1 MISRFAG
8 KDENDD
14 EPLAAIN
21 ITPLVDVMLVMLA
34 IFLVAAPLLTHA
46 IRVDLPK
53 AAASGSEP
61 REHAVTLV
69 LDARGKLFVDGRETS
84 VETLEPVLAH
94 LVSRDSRVSVNLQ
107 SDRREP
113 FGEVAKVMAIVGRA
127 GIVHVAI
134 ATADHADTPGNT
146 P

>member
-1 MISRFAG
+1 MISRST
-8 KDENDD
+8 EQDD

-34 IFLVAAPLLTHA
+34 IFLVVAPLLTHA

-53 AAASGSEP
+53 AAAGGLAP
-61 REHAVTLV
+61 REHAVTLT
-69 LDARGKLFVDGRETS
+69 LDGQGRVFVDGRETPF
-84 VETLEPVLAH
+84 EKLAPLLEGLA
-94 LVSRDSRVSVNLQ
+94 SRDARLSVNLQ

-113 FGEVAKVMAIVGRA
+113 FGEVAKVMGIVGRA

-134 ATADHADTPGNT
+134 ATADNAGVRGNA

>member
-1 MISRFAG
+1 MISRST
-8 KDENDD
+8 DNDD

-34 IFLVAAPLLTHA
+34 IFLVVAPLMTHA

-53 AAASGSEP
+53 AAAGMAEP
-61 REHAVTLV
+61 REHSVTLT
-69 LDARGKLFVDGRETS
+69 LDERGKVFIDGQETPF
-84 VETLEPVLAH
+84 EKLEPVLAG
-94 LVSRDSRVSVNLQ
+94 LASRDARLSVNLQ

-113 FGEVAKVMAIVGRA
+113 FGEVAKVMGIVGRA

-134 ATADHADTPGNT
+134 ATADSAEASGKAP
-146 P
+146 

>member
-1 MISRFAG
+1 MISRSTE
-8 KDENDD
+8 KDD

-34 IFLVAAPLLTHA
+34 IFLVVAPLMTHA

-53 AAASGSEP
+53 AAAGGVEP
-61 REHAVTLV
+61 HEHSVALTL
-69 LDARGKLFVDGRETS
+69 DERGKVFVDGHETP
-84 VETLEPVLAH
+84 VEKLEPVLAG
-94 LVSRDSRVSVNLQ
+94 LASRDSHLSVNLQ

-113 FGEVAKVMAIVGRA
+113 FGEVAKLMGIVGRA

-134 ATADHADTPGNT
+134 ATADKADGHGKAP
-146 P
+146 